1 LRTEKEL
8 ESLLSFGTRTD
19 QWEPPI
25 VKTVAIESKGI
36 EELAAAIEGSREFQR
51 HAPAAMDRRQAIA
64 RWRIL
69 ELLRERVATQA
80 LAGNGA
86 SEKLDRLA
94 AEVARK
100 KRDPYSA
107 VDELLATDH

>member
-1 LRTEKEL
+1 
-8 ESLLSFGTRTD
+8 
-19 QWEPPI
+19 
-25 VKTVAIESKGI
+25 
-36 EELAAAIEGSREFQR
+36 
-51 HAPAAMDRRQAIA
+51 
-64 RWRIL
+64 
-69 ELLRERVATQA
+69 LRERVATQA

-94 AEVARK
+94 AEVASK